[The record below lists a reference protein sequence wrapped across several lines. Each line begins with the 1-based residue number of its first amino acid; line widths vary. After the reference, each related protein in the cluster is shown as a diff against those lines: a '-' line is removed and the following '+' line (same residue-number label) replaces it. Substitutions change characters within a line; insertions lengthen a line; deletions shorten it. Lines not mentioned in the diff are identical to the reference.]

1 MTANKRLLETFQP
14 EHYDLYLDIDRGEK
28 TISGRTTITGYA
40 SQSQIA
46 VNQKYLHVNSVQVAG
61 QDVPFTTDDQA
72 EAIDITLPQA
82 GAVTLTID
90 YTAPLTDTMMGIYPS
105 YYEVN
110 GEKKQ
115 LIGTQFETTA
125 ARQAFPSVDEPA
137 AKATFSLAIK
147 YDEHP
152 GETII
157 ANMPE
162 DHVEN
167 GVHYFQETVRM
178 STYLVA
184 FAFGEMQSKLTETKS
199 GVKVGVFATKAHQPK
214 ELDFALDIAKR
225 AIEFYEDF
233 YQTPYPLPHS
243 WQLALPDFSAGAMEN
258 WGLVTY
264 REAYLLL
271 DPDNTSLD
279 MKQLVATVITHELA
293 HQWFGDLVT
302 MNWWDDL
309 WLNESFANMME
320 YVSVDAIHPDW
331 HIWELFQTTEAPMAL
346 QRDATDGVQPVH
358 VAVNNP
364 AEIDSIFDSAIVYA
378 KGSRMLVMVR
388 ALLGDDALRKGL
400 KNYFAAHKYHNAKGS
415 DLWQALGEA
424 SGLDIGKIMNS
435 WLEQP
440 GYPVVTAAVD
450 DQGQLVLSQ
459 KQFFIGDGVDQG
471 RTWQIP
477 LNSNY
482 DAAPQIMTDKQV
494 VLGNYQELRDKNGQ
508 PFRLNVGNNSHFI
521 VKYDDTLLKDILDS
535 ADQLDPISQRQLLQD
550 LRLLAE
556 GQQVSYA
563 DLVPLLKRFANSPS
577 AIVNADLYH
586 IANNLKMFVQ
596 PGSPEEQELRAF
608 FDQLSKQAVARLG
621 WLPKDGENNDD
632 QLTRPYVLNASLY
645 ARNADSM
652 AEAHRIFSDYQDRL
666 EQLSAD
672 VRELVLKNEVQNYGN
687 DELFEKLIKAYQDTA
702 DASFKQDIRGALP
715 NTTDPATIKKIIAL
729 YENASVIKP
738 QDLRAWYRG
747 VLANDAGQQAAWDWL
762 RTDWQWLNDTVG
774 GDMEFATFITVTAG
788 VFHTPERL
796 AEFKDFFE
804 PKINTPGLTRE
815 IKMDIKIIE
824 SKVALIDSEKAAI
837 NATIAKSLD

>member
-1 MTANKRLLETFQP
+1 MTANKRLLDTFQP
-14 EHYDLYLDIDRGEK
+14 EHYDLYLDIDRGKK
-28 TISGRTTITGYA
+28 TISGRTTITGHA
-40 SQSQIA
+40 SQAQIA
-46 VNQKYLHVNSVQVAG
+46 VNQKYLQVRSVQVAG

-72 EAIDITLPQA
+72 ETINITLPQA

-331 HIWELFQTTEAPMAL
+331 HIWELFQTSEAPMAL

-494 VLGNYQELRDKNGQ
+494 VLGNYQELRAKNGQ

-521 VKYDDTLLKDILDS
+521 VKYDDTLLKDILAS

-577 AIVNADLYH
+577 AIVNAELYH

-596 PGSPEEQELRAF
+596 PGSQEEQALREF

-621 WLPKDGENNDD
+621 WLPKDGESNDD

-645 ARNADSM
+645 ARNADSI
-652 AEAHRIFSDYQDRL
+652 AAAHQIFNDYQDRL

-672 VRELVLKNEVQNYGN
+672 VRGLVLKNEVQNYGN
-687 DELFEKLIKAYQDTA
+687 DVLFEKLIKAYQDTA

-729 YENASVIKP
+729 YENANVIKP

-796 AEFKDFFE
+796 TEFKTFFE

-824 SKVALIDSEKAAI
+824 SKVVLIDSEKAAV
-837 NATIAKSLD
+837 NAMIAKSLD

>member
-14 EHYDLYLDIDRGEK
+14 EHYDLYLDIDRGKK
-28 TISGRTTITGYA
+28 TISGRTTITGHA
-40 SQSQIA
+40 NQAQIA
-46 VNQKYLHVNSVQVAG
+46 VNQKYLQVKSVQVAG

-72 EAIDITLPQA
+72 ETINITLPQA
-82 GAVTLTID
+82 GTVTLTID

-320 YVSVDAIHPDW
+320 YVSVNAIHPDW
-331 HIWELFQTTEAPMAL
+331 HIWELFQTSEAPMAL

-440 GYPVVTAAVD
+440 GYPVVTAVVD

-494 VLGNYQELRDKNGQ
+494 VLGNYQELRAKNRQ

-521 VKYDDTLLKDILDS
+521 VKYDDTLLKDILAS

-577 AIVNADLYH
+577 AIVNAELYH

-596 PGSPEEQELRAF
+596 PGSPEEQALREF

-621 WLPKDGENNDD
+621 WLPKDGESNDD

-645 ARNADSM
+645 ARNADSI
-652 AEAHRIFSDYQDRL
+652 AAAHQIFNDYQDRL

-672 VRELVLKNEVQNYGN
+672 VRGLVLKNEVQNYGN

-715 NTTDPATIKKIIAL
+715 NTTDPATI
-729 YENASVIKP
+729 
-738 QDLRAWYRG
+738 
-747 VLANDAGQQAAWDWL
+747 
-762 RTDWQWLNDTVG
+762 
-774 GDMEFATFITVTAG
+774 
-788 VFHTPERL
+788 
-796 AEFKDFFE
+796 
-804 PKINTPGLTRE
+804 
-815 IKMDIKIIE
+815 
-824 SKVALIDSEKAAI
+824 
-837 NATIAKSLD
+837 